1 MKKIIDNAKNAGID
15 SAITPEGLATGKESF
30 GLIFIGQIYN
40 SFANAYNVNEKEC
53 YCKMINK
60 LLENDN
66 ELKNIL
72 PIEPESTE
80 IFKKIK
86 DGIILTKLVNLIYPD
101 TIDERVIIKDDKKSN
116 LNLVINS
123 AISIGCIIET
133 TSDDILNEVKNK
145 VIDLL
150 YQLLKQIVFKKISL
164 QEYPQLLIVK
174 GKEKA
179 KELLTLDHSE
189 DLIKCW
195 FNYILEMNY
204 FPSKLENYK
213 DDLKDSEKYIVLL
226 SILNNDYDKSAL
238 KELDL
243 LKRASKVLEK
253 AKKIGAHIYIKNS
266 DIVKGNERLN
276 QFFCAEIFK
285 ANNGIKMAKEEAK
298 NILDKLINDDEESV
312 RKERFFRIW
321 INSLKLDGVKIINN
335 LYNLY
340 EDCKNGILLLKIID
354 KIIPGN
360 VKWEIVE
367 KNTGS
372 SKFKTMMICQ
382 EVVDV
387 LKRSGNK
394 INSISGMDIQ
404 NGSKNHILAIIWKL
418 IDLYTLKKT
427 GNKSEQNLIIWAN
440 SKIPEERKIQNLKEK
455 KLKDGLFWIYL
466 LSAIE
471 PKSINWDF
479 VVVDNPSDKD
489 KEMNA
494 KYVLSVAR
502 KLGAIIF
509 VDWKDITEVNEKLL
523 LTLLASLYEIEQK
536 REKEKN

>member
-1 MKKIIDNAKNAGID
+1 MKKIIDNAKNVGVD

-72 PIEPESTE
+72 PIEPESTGK
-80 IFKKIK
+80 FKKIK

-101 TIDERVIIKDDKKSN
+101 TIDERVIIKDDKKSS

-150 YQLLKQIVFKKISL
+150 YQLLKQIIFKKISL

-213 DDLKDSEKYIVLL
+213 DELKDSEK
-226 SILNNDYDKSAL
+226 
-238 KELDL
+238 
-243 LKRASKVLEK
+243 
-253 AKKIGAHIYIKNS
+253 
-266 DIVKGNERLN
+266 
-276 QFFCAEIFK
+276 
-285 ANNGIKMAKEEAK
+285 
-298 NILDKLINDDEESV
+298 
-312 RKERFFRIW
+312 
-321 INSLKLDGVKIINN
+321 
-335 LYNLY
+335 
-340 EDCKNGILLLKIID
+340 
-354 KIIPGN
+354 
-360 VKWEIVE
+360 
-367 KNTGS
+367 
-372 SKFKTMMICQ
+372 
-382 EVVDV
+382 
-387 LKRSGNK
+387 
-394 INSISGMDIQ
+394 
-404 NGSKNHILAIIWKL
+404 
-418 IDLYTLKKT
+418 
-427 GNKSEQNLIIWAN
+427 
-440 SKIPEERKIQNLKEK
+440 
-455 KLKDGLFWIYL
+455 
-466 LSAIE
+466 
-471 PKSINWDF
+471 
-479 VVVDNPSDKD
+479 
-489 KEMNA
+489 
-494 KYVLSVAR
+494 
-502 KLGAIIF
+502 
-509 VDWKDITEVNEKLL
+509 
-523 LTLLASLYEIEQK
+523 
-536 REKEKN
+536 